1 MPSRK
6 RNKGKERKAKKAVL
20 EFERIDNERAE
31 VRNYWLGWA
40 RGEDEVRQITQCN
53 HGCDLLWMRPN
64 ANNHPVTSFMD
75 AFVMNTFLGTVKHIL
90 DNLRDTS
97 INVQKYWMMTVTGK
111 WRGIRC

>member
-1 MPSRK
+1 MTSRK
-6 RNKGKERKAKKAVL
+6 RNKGRDRKAKKAAL
-20 EFERIDNERAE
+20 EVERIDFRRGI
-31 VRNYWLGWA
+31 VRNRWKSWS
-40 RGEDEVRQITQCN
+40 RGDINGQLIQCN
-53 HGCDLLWMRPN
+53 HGVDLVIPDDV
-64 ANNHPVTSFMD
+64 NHPVTSFMD